1 MWTGKEKVRSKKH
14 GSSPA
19 KPKKEPKEEEEAQE
33 NDDEGEEGEDAEE
46 EEEKE
51 CDPEVAPPPEDK
63 KPAPKCTAAKSLATP
78 ETLKKRKQAPQ
89 ASEKNDRLR
98 RLQSKVRRAQQ
109 GSPAIP
115 LTEHAKTLPSPMGF
129 VFDATMKT
137 SSIFMSARLVP
148 TITVNPIHKF
158 ACGTELRTGGNP
170 TLWLLRA
177 RVEPWQHSPR
187 HYKQQKE
194 RSCESCVCFR
204 PFRLLPHAL
213 LSV

>member
-1 MWTGKEKVRSKKH
+1 MEVAPL
-14 GSSPA
+14 SPRR
-19 KPKKEPKEEEEAQE
+19 AQE

-63 KPAPKCTAAKSLATP
+63 QPAPKCTAAKSLATP
-78 ETLKKRKQAPQ
+78 ETLKKRKQAPE
-89 ASEKNDRLR
+89 ASEKKDRLR

-115 LTEHAKTLPSPMGF
+115 LTEHAKTRPSPMGF

-158 ACGTELRTGGNP
+158 ACGTELRTGGTPRFGFCELEWNP
-170 TLWLLRA
+170 GSTRQGTTSSRRNDLVNLVFA
-177 RVEPWQHSPR
+177 SD
-187 HYKQQKE
+187 
-194 RSCESCVCFR
+194 
-204 PFRLLPHAL
+204 
-213 LSV
+213 LSGFCHMHCCQSRI